1 MPTSTSFILPR
12 ERVLFIGDAITDAF
26 RKPNEI
32 NIAPRLGCGYA
43 MMIAAHLM
51 AARPA
56 DDLRFKNRGAN
67 GHRLVDL
74 EERLQTDC
82 LDLAPSVLSILIGG
96 GAEDDAIEKWA
107 HDYKTFLEKT
117 REALPEVRFVLC
129 EPFALSVGET
139 TPEHLAKV
147 RARQEAVNE
156 LADEFESIC
165 VPFGS
170 VFEAAAQTAPPEH
183 WLFDGIQP
191 TAAGHWI
198 MAGAWL
204 EAVGEL
210 G

>member
-1 MPTSTSFILPR
+1 MPTSPSFILPR

-26 RKPNEI
+26 RKPDEA

-74 EERLQTDC
+74 ESLQTDSVG
-82 LDLAPSVLSILIGG
+82 LAPSVLSILIGG
-96 GAEDDAIEKWA
+96 QEDDSTENWA
-107 HDYKTFLEKT
+107 RNYQAFLEKT
-117 REALPEVRFVLC
+117 RAELPEVRFVLC
-129 EPFALSVGET
+129 EPFALQVGET
-139 TPEHLAKV
+139 TSKQIEEV
-147 RARQEAVNE
+147 RARQEALNE
-156 LADEFESIC
+156 IADGFESIC

-170 VFEAAAQTAPPEH
+170 VFEAAAQTTSAEY
-183 WLFDGIQP
+183 WLHDGIHP